1 MAKQSSGGGLV
12 FNMLNIG
19 FTVFMF
25 ALPTIALAYW
35 YFYIRAPQLQQTEA
49 VQPDSVNLPTPDT
62 VMAAPPER
70 SSSGK
75 PSPSISGGLF
85 DAPGQGAFTESGG
98 TTVVG
103 APQNRSRTAKSKNTD
118 SKNTRTPRKR
128 DQQEMRTWRDPTG
141 SFSTEARF
149 YSASGDTIKLMKSD
163 GTKIEVPA
171 AKLSDA
177 DKEYLRALFKSKGV
191 QASF

>member
-12 FNMLNIG
+12 FNVLNIG

-35 YFYIRAPQLQQTEA
+35 YFYIRVPQLQQAET
-49 VQPDSVNLPTPDT
+49 VQSDSVTLPTPDV
-62 VMAAPPER
+62 VMAAPPEN
-70 SSSGK
+70 SSPGT
-75 PSPSISGGLF
+75 PNRSISGGLF
-85 DAPGQGAFTESGG
+85 DAPGQGVFTESGG
-98 TTVVG
+98 TSTVV
-103 APQNRSRTAKSKNTD
+103 APQDSKTGKSNNTD

-141 SFSTEARF
+141 AFSTEARF

-177 DKEYLRALFKSKGV
+177 DKEYLRALFTSKGV